1 MITIMRHFV
10 FFLCF
15 LTTAAHAQQIVNP
28 AGQFLSS
35 ATMSVEYSVG
45 EPAIEAL
52 SGGQEAVTQ
61 GFIQPDFDVVCIAIS
76 HDLEQTI
83 CKGDTFYFNGLP
95 LQIAGIYRDT
105 FVNQFGCDSIVMLV
119 LSTQETQGFAAVD
132 DVAELILPDDS
143 QELTPLDNDALPD
156 GLSPAI
162 LSFSSALQ
170 GLVTPVDSVTFTY
183 TLQNGAFTGLD
194 SFTYTVCLKECLQ
207 TRCDEAI
214 VYIAV
219 RSDLTDDIRK
229 LVPNAITPNGDGQ
242 NDDFDPLPILW
253 DNGLFY
259 PEDQVELIILN
270 RWGEVVFQVQP
281 YQPWEGRGLNG
292 QPLPV
297 ATYYYNLRLHG
308 FSGTEELKGAVQ
320 VLF

>member
-1 MITIMRHFV
+1 MRCFT
-10 FFLCF
+10 FFLWLF
-15 LTTAAHAQQIVNP
+15 STAAHAQQIVNP

-45 EPAIEAL
+45 EPAIETL

-61 GFIQPDFDVVCIAIS
+61 GFIQPDYDLVCIAIS

-95 LQIAGIYRDT
+95 LPISGIYQDT
-105 FVNQFGCDSIVMLV
+105 FASQFGCDSIVILF
-119 LSTQETQGFAAVD
+119 LSVQETQGFAAVD
-132 DVAELILPDDS
+132 DAAELILPGNA
-143 QELTPLDNDALPD
+143 QIVAPLGNDALPG

-162 LSFSSALQ
+162 ISFSPASQ
-170 GLVTPVDSVTFTY
+170 GQVSPIDSVTFTY

-194 SFTYTVCLKECLQ
+194 SFSYIVCLKECLQ
-207 TRCDEAI
+207 TLCDEAT

-219 RSDLTDDIRK
+219 RRDLTDDILK
-229 LVPNAITPNGDGQ
+229 LIPNAITPNGDGL
-242 NDDFDPLPILW
+242 NDDFDPLSILW

-270 RWGEVVFQVQP
+270 RWGEVVFHAQP
-281 YQPWEGRGLNG
+281 YQPWEGEGKNG
-292 QPLPV
+292 QSLPV

-308 FSGTEELKGAVQ
+308 FSGTEELKGPVQ
-320 VLF
+320 LLK